1 VAVVEV
7 GTSLTVVLS
16 RSRSASRR
24 PPRSGAR
31 AGRSGIGATSPFAR
45 APAKDRSPPD
55 PVVHFRRAKGRFAI
69 RRSYSWSEADQP
81 LRST

>member
-1 VAVVEV
+1 MAVVEV

-31 AGRSGIGATSPFAR
+31 AGRSGIGADLSFRTRPYFSPSLIQVTEA
-45 APAKDRSPPD
+45 AVPRSPLKMLT
-55 PVVHFRRAKGRFAI
+55 VLASKI
-69 RRSYSWSEADQP
+69 LLS
-81 LRST
+81 